1 MPTERISV
9 NSSFGLLDDGKSRW
23 GSLATS
29 MVTNVTILI
38 LLLIIGA
45 IHHQVVVKKMQ
56 ADALLFPVE
65 PPKPPKVEV
74 PKVKVV
80 APPQPPKL
88 EIAKVEPPEDSAAQ
102 AGDRAAQAGK
112 AGRAEAAP
120 EHSSCASE
128 GRCASTGAE
137 GRHVRQQQTDAC
149 SEQPEPSPGN
159 HRRFR

>member
-9 NSSFGLLDDGKSRW
+9 NSNFGLLDDGNSRW

-74 PKVKVV
+74 PKVKVSGL
-80 APPQPPKL
+80 AF
-88 EIAKVEPPEDSAAQ
+88 ASATSSRTLF
-102 AGDRAAQAGK
+102 AGT
-112 AGRAEAAP
+112 
-120 EHSSCASE
+120 E
-128 GRCASTGAE
+128 G
-137 GRHVRQQQTDAC
+137 
-149 SEQPEPSPGN
+149 
-159 HRRFR
+159 

>member
-9 NSSFGLLDDGKSRW
+9 NSNFGLLDDGNSRW

-65 PPKPPKVEV
+65 PPKPPGD
-74 PKVKVV
+74 P
-80 APPQPPKL
+80 
-88 EIAKVEPPEDSAAQ
+88 PPEPMGDPDLDPLDDPDS
-102 AGDRAAQAGK
+102 DPD
-112 AGRAEAAP
+112 E
-120 EHSSCASE
+120 E
-128 GRCASTGAE
+128 
-137 GRHVRQQQTDAC
+137 
-149 SEQPEPSPGN
+149 PEPIGDPDEN
-159 HRRFR
+159 

>member
-9 NSSFGLLDDGKSRW
+9 NSNFGLLDEGKGRW

-65 PPKPPKVEV
+65 PPKPPKVVV

-80 APPQPPKL
+80 APPQPPKI
-88 EIAKVEPPEDSAAQ
+88 EIARVEPRKTKRPKQE
-102 AGDRAAQAGK
+102 
-112 AGRAEAAP
+112 
-120 EHSSCASE
+120 
-128 GRCASTGAE
+128 T
-137 GRHVRQQQTDAC
+137 
-149 SEQPEPSPGN
+149 EPPKPVK
-159 HRRFR
+159 FDPP

>member
-9 NSSFGLLDDGKSRW
+9 NSNFGLLDEGKGRW

-65 PPKPPKVEV
+65 PPKPPAPVV

-80 APPQPPKL
+80 APPQPPSIAAMTASLTPPNNELHVADLKL
-88 EIAKVEPPEDSAAQ
+88 SATPFAMSAASW
-102 AGDRAAQAGK
+102 GDV
-112 AGRAEAAP
+112 E
-120 EHSSCASE
+120 S
-128 GRCASTGAE
+128 
-137 GRHVRQQQTDAC
+137 
-149 SEQPEPSPGN
+149 
-159 HRRFR
+159 

>member
-9 NSSFGLLDDGKSRW
+9 NSSFGLLDDGHGRW

-74 PKVKVV
+74 PKVKVI
-80 APPQPPKL
+80 APPPPKL
-88 EIAKVEPPEDSAAQ
+88 EVAKIEPPKIQ
-102 AGDRAAQAGK
+102 PPK
-112 AGRAEAAP
+112 P
-120 EHSSCASE
+120 EI
-128 GRCASTGAE
+128 
-137 GRHVRQQQTDAC
+137 
-149 SEQPEPSPGN
+149 
-159 HRRFR
+159 